1 MQKNI
6 VSKGYEK
13 MAENKKLITA
23 DNSFLTYM
31 GRIDF
36 SEKTRP
42 EFYYAG
48 SNVKMTFTGT
58 SVSAVIK
65 NHKYF
70 NIQELGFVMDG
81 KEGKVTFDKNDEDI
95 TFDIACDLE
104 KGTHTVT
111 LFKRQDA
118 SHYFEFVGF
127 EIDPDGEV
135 LENPPLPARKIE
147 CYGDSVSAGAVC
159 EAVDFVASCDPEDH
173 QGVYDNAWHSYA
185 MITAR
190 NLGAQIHNIA
200 QGCIA
205 IFDNTGYYH
214 APNYIG
220 MESVYNKLCYFPE
233 GAKGVTPWD
242 FENYTPDVVLF
253 AVGQNDP
260 HNEGHEDFD
269 IADPDYRAKWKN
281 AYKSIILDL
290 RSKYPNAT
298 FVLLLTVLCHGE
310 EWDKAVDEIAN
321 ELNDEKITH
330 FMFTR
335 TGKATP
341 GHPRLPEQYEMA
353 EELTAYL
360 SNMGDKIWG

>member
-1 MQKNI
+1 MGNNNDNLL
-6 VSKGYEK
+6 VSADSEK
-13 MAENKKLITA
+13 
-23 DNSFLTYM
+23 LTYM

-36 SEKTRP
+36 TDAKRP

-48 SNVKMTFTGT
+48 TNVTLRFKGT
-58 SVSAVIK
+58 AVGVVIL

-70 NIQELGFVMDG
+70 NTQEIGYILDG
-81 KEGKVTFDKNDEDI
+81 KEGKLTFDENDKDI
-95 TFDIACDLE
+95 TLEIAKDLDDASHE
-104 KGTHTVT
+104 VT
-111 LFKRQDA
+111 IFKRQDA

-127 EIDPDGEV
+127 VLNNGAEV
-135 LENPPLPARKIE
+135 LDKKPLPKRKIE

-159 EAVDFVASCDPEDH
+159 EAVDYVASNDPEDN
-173 QGVYDNAWHSYA
+173 QGVYDNAWHSYS

-190 NLGAQIHNIA
+190 NLGAQIHDIA
-200 QGCIA
+200 QGGIA
-205 IFDNTGYYH
+205 IFDGTGYYH
-214 APNYIG
+214 CPNHIG

-233 GAKGVTPWD
+233 GKNGVTEWN

-260 HNEGHEDFD
+260 HHEGFEDND
-269 IADPDYRAKWKN
+269 IKDSEYRLKWKN
-281 AYKSIILDL
+281 RYKDIILDL
-290 RSKYPNAT
+290 KSKYPNAT
-298 FVLLLTVLCHGE
+298 FVFLLTVLCHDS
-310 EWDKAVDEIAN
+310 EWDKVIDEIAN

>member
-1 MQKNI
+1 MQNI
-6 VSKGYEK
+6 KIRKEK
-13 MAENKKLITA
+13 YMELKNKKLVAA
-23 DNSFLTYM
+23 DCEKLSYM

-36 SEKTRP
+36 SDKTRP

-48 SNVKMTFTGT
+48 SNVTMTFTGK

-65 NHKYF
+65 NYKYF
-70 NIQELGFVMDG
+70 NIQELGFVIDG
-81 KEGKVTFDKNDEDI
+81 KEGKVTFDVNGED
-95 TFDIACDLE
+95 TVLDIADGLE
-104 KGTHTVT
+104 DGTHRVT

-127 EIDPDGEV
+127 AIDNDGEV
-135 LENPPLPARKIE
+135 LDNKPLPTRKIE

-159 EAVDFVASCDPEDH
+159 EAIDYVASNDPDDH
-173 QGVYDNAWHSYA
+173 QGVYDNAWHSYS

-200 QGCIA
+200 QGGIA

-233 GAKGVTPWD
+233 GAKGVTDWD
-242 FENYTPDVVLF
+242 FSLYTPNVVLF

-269 IADPDYRAKWKN
+269 ITDPAYRAKWKA
-281 AYKSIILDL
+281 AYKDIILDL
-290 RSKYPNAT
+290 RSKYPKAT
-298 FVLLLTVLCHGE
+298 FVLLLTVLCHDS

-321 ELNDEKITH
+321 ELSDDKITH
-330 FMFTR
+330 FTYTR
-335 TGKATP
+335 AGKATP

-360 SNMGDKIWG
+360 SNMGDKIWE